1 MERLLQL
8 ARQRK
13 LDRVGAG
20 YAVVA
25 WLVVQG
31 ASIALPAFD
40 AAPWVMR
47 WIIVASIAGFP
58 LALALAWHLRA
69 DETISPTRLRGV
81 WRWVLPGVMAFV
93 FLALLAQLAIYWS
106 RGTGLIA
113 SNENTTTAQASVA
126 VLPFANLSG
135 DPAKRY
141 FSDGVA
147 DQLITELSRRKNLR
161 VAARTSSFSFGGGNA
176 DIKTIARALNVDAV
190 VEGSVRE
197 DGNRVR
203 IVAEL
208 ISASDGFQIWSDS
221 YDRDLTNILALQDDI
236 ARAISAALSNKLTG
250 QPDGD
255 SAPRPRPRPMLPPD
269 AYRDYLQGQ
278 FYFAQ
283 RSQEGL
289 EHAIALFEQVTKRAP
304 DYADGYAALGAAN
317 AAIALN
323 FMKTEH
329 IPAAVRAVD
338 RALVLD
344 PSNPMALL
352 ARTTTSILQWKWR
365 SAADDVL
372 KVEADDAGAPGVW
385 HEKGVFLSYM
395 GLTKLALP
403 AVQKAVQQDPLSFI
417 DRYNL
422 ALFLHIL
429 GREEDALKTARDG
442 MTLQPGNLEGQALL
456 CQVEAGRNNLVEA
469 KRIRGQLQSLTNRP
483 EAENPAV
490 ACAYYVA
497 VAEKDTKTV
506 RTLADAV
513 AAGFPKNGAG
523 ANDIAIAYAR
533 VGNFDKAIGWFETA
547 FQQREPQVFATPYSN
562 PEFGALYADPRW
574 KAYRDKP
581 EFRDWEKARLDIA
594 KRFQIGE

>member
-58 LALALAWHLRA
+58 LALALAWHLHA
-69 DETISPTRLRGV
+69 DETPSATRLRGV

-106 RGTGLIA
+106 QGTGLLA
-113 SNENTTTAQASVA
+113 SSGSATTAQASVA

-141 FSDGVA
+141 FSDGIA

-161 VAARTSSFSFGGGNA
+161 VAARTSSFAFGGGNA
-176 DIKTIARALNVDAV
+176 DIKTIARALNVAAV

-236 ARAISAALSNKLTG
+236 ARAISTALSNKLTG
-250 QPDGD
+250 QSDADP
-255 SAPRPRPRPMLPPD
+255 APRPRPRPTLPPD

-304 DYADGYAALGAAN
+304 DYADGYAALGAAS

-323 FMKTEH
+323 FMKAEH
-329 IPAAVRAVD
+329 IPPAVRAVD
-338 RALVLD
+338 RALALD
-344 PSNPMALL
+344 PSNPNALL
-352 ARTTTSILQWKWR
+352 ARTTANILQWKWR
-365 SAADDVL
+365 AAADDVL

-385 HEKGVFLSYM
+385 HEKSVFLSYM

-403 AVQKAVQQDPLSFI
+403 AVQKAVQQDPLAFI

-422 ALFLHIL
+422 ALYLHIL
-429 GREEDALKTARDG
+429 GRDEDAIKVAREG
-442 MTLQPGNLEGQALL
+442 MTLQPGNLEGQSLL

-497 VAEKDTKTV
+497 VAEKDKKTV
-506 RTLADAV
+506 RALADGV

-533 VGNFDKAIGWFETA
+533 VGDVEKAIGWFETA

-562 PEFGALYADPRW
+562 PELGPLYADPRW

-581 EFRDWEKARLDIA
+581 EFRDWEKARADIA

>member
-1 MERLLQL
+1 MERILQL

-69 DETISPTRLRGV
+69 DETASPTRSRGV
-81 WRWVLPGVMAFV
+81 RRWVLPGIMAFV

-106 RGTGLIA
+106 RGASLIA
-113 SNENTTTAQASVA
+113 SSGTTTTAQASVA

-141 FSDGVA
+141 FSDGIA

-176 DIKTIARALNVDAV
+176 DIKTIARALNVAAV

-236 ARAISAALSNKLTG
+236 ARAISAALSHKLTG
-250 QPDGD
+250 QSDADP
-255 SAPRPRPRPMLPPD
+255 APRVRPAPKLDPD
-269 AYRDYLQGQ
+269 VYRDYLQGQ

-283 RSQEGL
+283 RSEEG
-289 EHAIALFEQVTKRAP
+289 IKRA
-304 DYADGYAALGAAN
+304 
-317 AAIALN
+317 
-323 FMKTEH
+323 
-329 IPAAVRAVD
+329 
-338 RALVLD
+338 
-344 PSNPMALL
+344 
-352 ARTTTSILQWKWR
+352 
-365 SAADDVL
+365 
-372 KVEADDAGAPGVW
+372 
-385 HEKGVFLSYM
+385 
-395 GLTKLALP
+395 
-403 AVQKAVQQDPLSFI
+403 I
-417 DRYNL
+417 D
-422 ALFLHIL
+422 LF
-429 GREEDALKTARDG
+429 
-442 MTLQPGNLEGQALL
+442 
-456 CQVEAGRNNLVEA
+456 
-469 KRIRGQLQSLTNRP
+469 
-483 EAENPAV
+483 
-490 ACAYYVA
+490 
-497 VAEKDTKTV
+497 
-506 RTLADAV
+506 
-513 AAGFPKNGAG
+513 
-523 ANDIAIAYAR
+523 
-533 VGNFDKAIGWFETA
+533 
-547 FQQREPQVFATPYSN
+547 
-562 PEFGALYADPRW
+562 
-574 KAYRDKP
+574 
-581 EFRDWEKARLDIA
+581 
-594 KRFQIGE
+594 

>member
-1 MERLLQL
+1 MERLLQQ

-25 WLVVQG
+25 WLIVQG

-40 AAPWVMR
+40 AAPWIMR
-47 WIIVASIAGFP
+47 WVIVASIAGFP
-58 LALALAWHLRA
+58 LALMLAWHLRA
-69 DETISPTRLRGV
+69 DETASAARPRGARRLI
-81 WRWVLPGVMAFV
+81 LPGITALVLA
-93 FLALLAQLAIYWS
+93 ALLVQLAVYWS
-106 RGTGLIA
+106 RGTGL
-113 SNENTTTAQASVA
+113 SNGTMPTAVQASIA

-135 DPAKRY
+135 NPAKRY
-141 FSDGVA
+141 FSDGIA

-161 VAARTSSFSFGGGNA
+161 VAARTSSFALGAGNS
-176 DIKTIARALNVDAV
+176 DIKTIARALNVTAV

-208 ISASDGFQIWSDS
+208 INAGDGFQIWSDS

-236 ARAISAALSNKLTG
+236 ARAISAALSRKLTG
-250 QPDGD
+250 QGDTD
-255 SAPRPRPRPMLPPD
+255 SAPKPRARPRLAPD

-283 RSQEGL
+283 RSEEGIKR
-289 EHAIALFEQVTKRAP
+289 AINLFAQVTKQAP
-304 DYADGYAALGAAN
+304 DYADGFASLGAAN
-317 AAIALN
+317 AALALN
-323 FMKTEH
+323 FTKTDNL
-329 IPAAVRAVD
+329 PAAVAAID
-338 RALVLD
+338 SALALD
-344 PSNPMALL
+344 SSNTIALL

-365 SAADDVL
+365 AAADDIL
-372 KVEADDAGAPGVW
+372 RVEADDAGAPGLW

-395 GLTKLALP
+395 GLPKLAQP

-429 GREEDALKTARDG
+429 GRNDDALRVAKEG
-442 MTLQPGNLEGQALL
+442 MPLQPGNMEGQSLV
-456 CQVEAGRNNLVEA
+456 CQVQAGRGNLTEA
-469 KRIRGQLQSLTNRP
+469 RRIRAQLQSRTEP
-483 EAENPAV
+483 EAQNPAL
-490 ACAYYVA
+490 ACVYYIA
-497 VAEKDTKTV
+497 VAEKDKKTIQS
-506 RTLADAV
+506 LADAV
-513 AAGFPKNGAG
+513 AAGFPKNGVS

-533 VGNFDKAIGWFETA
+533 VGDFGKAIGWFETA
-547 FQQREPQVFATPYSN
+547 FRRREPQIFADIYSN
-562 PEFGALYADPRW
+562 PELSSLYADPRW
-574 KAYRDKP
+574 RAYRDKP

>member
-1 MERLLQL
+1 MERLFQL

-69 DETISPTRLRGV
+69 DETASPTRPRGAR
-81 WRWVLPGVMAFV
+81 RWVLPGIMAFV
-93 FLALLAQLAIYWS
+93 FVALLAQLAMYWS

-113 SNENTTTAQASVA
+113 SNGSATTAQASVA

-141 FSDGVA
+141 FSDGIA

-161 VAARTSSFSFGGGNA
+161 VAARTSSFAFGGGNA
-176 DIKTIARALNVDAV
+176 DIKTIARALNVAAV

-208 ISASDGFQIWSDS
+208 ISANDGFQIWSES

-236 ARAISAALSNKLTG
+236 ARAISTALSQKLTG
-250 QPDGD
+250 QSDAEP
-255 SAPRPRPRPMLPPD
+255 PRPRPTLPPD

-283 RSQEGL
+283 RSEDGIKR
-289 EHAIALFEQVTKRAP
+289 AIGLFEQVTKRAP
-304 DYADGYAALGAAN
+304 NYADGFASLGAAH
-317 AAIALN
+317 AAFALN
-323 FMKTEH
+323 FTMGDH
-329 IPAAVRAVD
+329 IPPAIAAIN
-338 RALVLD
+338 RALALD
-344 PSNPMALL
+344 PKSPVARMA
-352 ARTTTSILQWKWR
+352 RSTTSILQWKWR
-365 SAADDVL
+365 AAADDIL
-372 KVEADDAGAPGVW
+372 KVEADNAGAPGVW
-385 HEKGVFLSYM
+385 HAKGVFLSYM

-403 AVQKAVQQDPLSFI
+403 AVEKAVQQDPLSYI

-422 ALFLHIL
+422 ALYLHLL
-429 GREEDALKTARDG
+429 GRGDDAVKVAREG
-442 MTLQPGNLEGQALL
+442 LIIQPGSLEGQSML
-456 CQVEAGRNNLVEA
+456 CQVEAGKNDLVEA
-469 KRIRGQLQSLTNRP
+469 KRVRAQLQALTNQP
-483 EAENPAV
+483 EARNPAL
-490 ACAYYVA
+490 ACVYYIA
-497 VAEKDTKTV
+497 VAEKDLKTV
-506 RTLADAV
+506 KALADGV
-513 AAGFPKNGAG
+513 AAGFPKNGVG
-523 ANDIAIAYAR
+523 AHDIAVAYAR
-533 VGNFDKAIGWFETA
+533 VGDIAKAMSWFETA
-547 FQQREPQVFATPYSN
+547 FQLREPQIFAVPYSD
-562 PEFGALYADPRW
+562 PEFTELYTDPRW

-581 EFRDWEKARLDIA
+581 EVRDWEKARLEIA